1 MQSNVFKKEKKMI
14 RVLMIDNE
22 EKTLLLTKTYFS
34 RVDIQIV
41 PVRTILNAWTEL
53 EKGYLEC
60 IIIDIV
66 IPNNDAYSFI
76 EDVKKNKKFQYI
88 PFVFLTAKGLTE
100 DRIKG
105 YKLGCHAYL
114 SKPFDPEEL
123 QVIVEN
129 IILKKKKFLHPII
142 KNYLVLKEIRLKLNH
157 KYRNSFS
164 NEPKLTLSS
173 QEKLILNQILIGKSS
188 QYIASKLKIS
198 KRNVEKYI
206 TKILDK
212 TQTKNTSELRA
223 LPWDLM

>member
-34 RVDIQIV
+34 KVDIQIV

-105 YKLGCHAYL
+105 YKLGCHSYL

-123 QVIVEN
+123 QAIVEN
-129 IILKKKKFLHPII
+129 IIVKKKKFLHPII